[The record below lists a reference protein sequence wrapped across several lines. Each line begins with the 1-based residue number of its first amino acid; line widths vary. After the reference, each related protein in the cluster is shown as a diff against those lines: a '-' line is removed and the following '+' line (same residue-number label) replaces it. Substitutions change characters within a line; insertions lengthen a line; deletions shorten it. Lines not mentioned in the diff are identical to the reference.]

1 MGKTLGKTFQGST
14 EQAGG
19 GFLGADFWKKGMKIE
34 GVITG
39 QFETST
45 GLAYSVHLTKEVQ
58 LNGEKV
64 DRVSIGGLKGFQ
76 MAVRAA
82 GVPDGELL
90 TGDAI
95 IVECTGFQKTNKG
108 NDQINF
114 KVLVNRP

>member
-1 MGKTLGKTFQGST
+1 MGKTFQGST

-19 GFLGADFWKKGMKIE
+19 GFLGADFWKKGTKVE
-34 GVITG
+34 GVVTG

-45 GLAYSVHLTKEVQ
+45 GLAYSLHLNKEVN
-58 LNGEKV
+58 LDGEKT
-64 DRVSIGGLKGFQ
+64 DRVSIGGLKGFL
-76 MAVRAA
+76 MALRAA

-95 IVECTGFQKTNKG
+95 IAECTGTSPSGKG
-108 NDQINF
+108 SDMINF